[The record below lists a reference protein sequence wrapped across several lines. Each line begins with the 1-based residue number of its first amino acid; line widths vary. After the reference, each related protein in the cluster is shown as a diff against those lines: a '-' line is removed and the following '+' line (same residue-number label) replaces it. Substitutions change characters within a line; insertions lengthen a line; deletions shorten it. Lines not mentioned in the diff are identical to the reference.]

1 MACSCVTPVSASAS
15 LHLPLFCLFQG
26 QVSQCLGSTQITQG
40 ELICRSL
47 VMSVEAFPKQGHM
60 HRLSGVILSS
70 EALDKHLGHY
80 IEDVEGHLGKTMAPG
95 PQVS

>member
-1 MACSCVTPVSASAS
+1 MACSCVAPVSASAS

-47 VMSVEAFPKQGHM
+47 VMCGGFSQTRSHAQT
-60 HRLSGVILSS
+60 LGVILSS
-70 EALDKHLGHY
+70 GALDKHLGHY
-80 IEDVEGHLGKTMAPG
+80 IEDVEGHLGKTMSPG
-95 PQVS
+95 PQAS